1 MNGHIRRCNGDEI
14 MDSYAWKL
22 GNMSLKYKLIA
33 LFFLVALLLSIK
45 VHAFQLQDVTGKIHK
60 LSDYKGRWVLVNFW
74 ATWCPPCLKEIPD
87 LIALYEQRKD
97 LIVIGVAMDI
107 DDPKVVMDFVQSMA
121 IPYPI
126 VLGNRKI
133 ASQLD
138 EISLLPSTY
147 FFDPE
152 GNPAARQ
159 QGIISRESIERF
171 IESKPANNND
181 VSRKH

>member
-1 MNGHIRRCNGDEI
+1 MMKRNVTILFC
-14 MDSYAWKL
+14 
-22 GNMSLKYKLIA
+22 LI
-33 LFFLVALLLSIK
+33 LLLLSFQ
-45 VHAFQLQDVTGKIHK
+45 VQAFQFQDVTGKIHK

-87 LIALYEQRKD
+87 LIALHEQRKD

-107 DDPKVVMDFVQSMA
+107 DDPKVVMDFVRSMS
-121 IPYPI
+121 ITYPI
-126 VLGNRKI
+126 VLGDRKI

-159 QGIISRESIERF
+159 QGLISRESIERF
-171 IESKPANNND
+171 IESKLTDNEN